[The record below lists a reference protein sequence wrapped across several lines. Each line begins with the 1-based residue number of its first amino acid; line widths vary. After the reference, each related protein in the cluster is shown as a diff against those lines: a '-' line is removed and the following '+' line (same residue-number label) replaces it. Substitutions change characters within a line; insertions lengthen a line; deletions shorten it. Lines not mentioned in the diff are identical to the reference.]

1 MSPMYNNI
9 FFVGIGGK
17 GLNGIAKIC
26 LEQGYKVSGVDT
38 LSKPETAELEKHGAT
53 IYHEHNFN
61 NIQPG
66 IDVVVYSSITKN
78 APEILEAERL
88 EIPVMKRS
96 RFLAHLTRNDLRIC
110 VCGSH
115 GKSTT
120 TALLGLGAMR
130 GGVDATIFGG
140 AYTREFAGYNH
151 LGKSSYSIIE
161 ACEYDRSFHDVIGD
175 TTIITS
181 VEKSHMEY
189 YKNERDMINSFKYFV
204 KQHTAMSLIIANGDS
219 LKVRE
224 VAGVAQCPVLYFGFN
239 QANHYAIY
247 DVTRRTNGA
256 TFSIRFNN
264 VTIIKDMTIRLP
276 GDYNILNYTAVIAT
290 LHQLGVPLHGI
301 LETAAEFTGVARR
314 FEIKTAQNGQI
325 FIDDF
330 AHHPSQVKNFFRG
343 VRQFYPDK
351 KVCAVFQPRQFNLM
365 RNFLREY
372 GGAFDQADE
381 IILTDIVPALGD
393 TKKDITSITAQD
405 LANSIRVYSR
415 KPVQIM
421 NDKNHIAQHI
431 TAHYDTDSVITTIG
445 AGDIYQ
451 VRDIMLQNN

>member
-1 MSPMYNNI
+1 MYKNI

-38 LSKPETAELEKHGAT
+38 YKKPETIELENNGAT
-53 IYHEHNFN
+53 IYYKHDAS
-61 NIQPG
+61 NIKPG
-66 IDVVVYSSITKN
+66 TDVVVYSSITKN
-78 APEILEAERL
+78 ALEIIEAEKL
-88 EIPVMKRS
+88 EIPAIKRS
-96 RFLAHLTRNDLRIC
+96 KFLAYLTRHDLRIC

-120 TALLGLGAMR
+120 TALLGLGATR

-161 ACEYDRSFHDVIGD
+161 ACEYDRSFHDLVGD
-175 TTIITS
+175 ATIITS
-181 VEKSHMEY
+181 IEKSHLEY
-189 YKNERDMINSFKYFV
+189 YKNEREMTDAFKYYV
-204 KQHTAMSLIIANGDS
+204 QQHTPMSLIIANGDS

-224 VAGVAQCPVLYFGFN
+224 VSGAARCPVLYFGFN
-239 QANHYAIY
+239 QANHYAIC
-247 DVTRRTNGA
+247 DVIRKNNGA

-264 VTIIKDMTIRLP
+264 VLIIKDMTIKLP

-301 LETAAEFTGVARR
+301 METAAEFTGVARR
-314 FEIKTAQNGQI
+314 FEIKTAKNGQI

-330 AHHPSQVKNFFRG
+330 AHHPTQVKNFFRG
-343 VRQFYPDK
+343 VRQFYPHK
-351 KVCAVFQPRQFNLM
+351 KVYAVFQPRQYNLM

-372 GGAFDQADE
+372 GSAFDKADE
-381 IILTDIVPALGD
+381 IIITDIVPALGD
-393 TKKDITSITAQD
+393 TQKDIKSITARD
-405 LANSIRVYSR
+405 LANSIRVYSQ
-415 KPVQIM
+415 KPVHIID
-421 NDKNHIAQHI
+421 DKNNIVQHLRQ
-431 TAHYDTDSVITTIG
+431 YNNNDSIVTTIG
-445 AGDIYQ
+445 AGDIYK
-451 VRDIMLQNN
+451 VRDIMLQHN